1 MNAIISNGDYTA
13 SVQLPV
19 ERKQLAGALSY
30 LGKNHA
36 STYDIKYNE
45 ESDQGLSFTL
55 ECRGVVENAIAKAI
69 PTGFRFHTFND
80 TIALMHNLP
89 YEVFGERKTY
99 FTFDFHI
106 IFIACM
112 PCGHNVF
119 GTQFER
125 VLPASAVANCYALLR
140 DEYRAYVKRKN

>member
-30 LGKNHA
+30 LGKNHSSA
-36 STYDIKYNE
+36 YDIKYNE

-55 ECRGVVENAIAKAI
+55 DCRGVVENAIAKAI
-69 PTGFRFHTFND
+69 PTGFLFHTFND

-89 YEVFGERKTY
+89 YRT
-99 FTFDFHI
+99 
-106 IFIACM
+106 IFATGINQDA
-112 PCGHNVF
+112 
-119 GTQFER
+119 
-125 VLPASAVANCYALLR
+125 
-140 DEYRAYVKRKN
+140 

>member
-36 STYDIKYNE
+36 SAYDIKYNE

-55 ECRGVVENAIAKAI
+55 DCRGVVENAIAKAI
-69 PTGFRFHTFND
+69 PTGFRFHTFNPQYD
-80 TIALMHNLP
+80 SPKGHKIKKYISFVASMVLTARKIAVTVNSRQYQGISVP
-89 YEVFGERKTY
+89 
-99 FTFDFHI
+99 
-106 IFIACM
+106 
-112 PCGHNVF
+112 
-119 GTQFER
+119 
-125 VLPASAVANCYALLR
+125 
-140 DEYRAYVKRKN
+140 